1 MTVADIMSRMRE
13 IPYSV
18 LEDFIDENLDCE
30 EYRKFLDK
38 SVRHMSSHDPK
49 GFRIEYILRNI
60 LFGDYELIIDFL
72 EKYGER

>member
-30 EYRKFLDK
+30 EYRKFLDE

-60 LFGDYELIIDFL
+60 LSGDYESIL
-72 EKYGER
+72 EFIKNNG